1 MPTKPLDLGW
11 YPRDPNY
18 RKAYENAMRAALQH
32 FARHGDVTQVQQL
45 LELVTDKEV
54 RFLIARRVATQFPI
68 RVNQSGKLSRDKDR
82 SPDFDW
88 SAIETASFWPRRIQS
103 EAGHISIRNEEF
115 SLSELIDEV
124 IDVLVLHRHTIPDGD
139 LERLQN
145 AVDTVAKRR
154 RPRAPS
160 EPGLPA
166 SPKERM

>member
-1 MPTKPLDLGW
+1 MPTKPSDIGW

-18 RKAYENAMRAALQH
+18 RKTYEDAMRAALRH

-45 LELVTDKEV
+45 LQLVTDKEV
-54 RFLIARRVATQFPI
+54 RFVIARRVAAQFPI

-88 SAIETASFWPRRIQS
+88 NAIETASFWPRRIQS
-103 EAGHISIRNEEF
+103 DAGHISIRNEEF

-124 IDVLVLHRHTIPDGD
+124 IDVLVLHRHTIADGD

-145 AVDTVAKRR
+145 VVETVATRLRSK
-154 RPRAPS
+154 APS
-160 EPGLPA
+160 ELGLPT
-166 SPKERM
+166 SSEE

>member
-1 MPTKPLDLGW
+1 
-11 YPRDPNY
+11 
-18 RKAYENAMRAALQH
+18 MRAALQH

-45 LELVTDKEV
+45 LELVTDREV
-54 RFLIARRVATQFPI
+54 RFVIARRVATQFPI